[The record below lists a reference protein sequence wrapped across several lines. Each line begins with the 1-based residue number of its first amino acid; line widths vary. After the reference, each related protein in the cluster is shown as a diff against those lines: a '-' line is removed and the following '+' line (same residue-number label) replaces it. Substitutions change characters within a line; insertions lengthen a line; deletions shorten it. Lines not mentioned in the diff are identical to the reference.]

1 MPSKVDNL
9 MSYYAGLG
17 YTGSLSDREMQFLAS
32 KGGFLVGKSNPDNQV
47 KLRTDKISTAPLDPT
62 KVP

>member
-9 MSYYAGLG
+9 MTFYAGLG
-17 YTGSLSDREMQFLAS
+17 HTGSLSDRERKFMAS
-32 KGGFLVGKSNPDNQV
+32 KGGYLVGKSNPDNQV